1 MLPRNLLPNQSMR
14 DTHGRVYKTMQKNG
28 LDSVRL
34 VNNQRVTV
42 NAHADLKSL
51 LLCSISFNYLFTSIN
66 RFTRLPI
73 AIPTTS
79 ITAETVAKVFIH
91 NCVTIIG
98 KPIATT
104 TDKETRFE
112 SELSN
117 NLSKILSSNRIRYT
131 VYHP

>member
-73 AIPTTS
+73 AIPTTG

>member
-1 MLPRNLLPNQSMR
+1 MR

-34 VNNQRVTV
+34 VNNQRLTV
-42 NAHADLKSL
+42 NAHADLKGL
-51 LLCSISFNYLFTSIN
+51 LLCSNSFNYLFTSIN

-73 AIPTTS
+73 AIPTTG

-91 NCVTIIG
+91 NWVTIFG
-98 KPIATT
+98 KPIATTT